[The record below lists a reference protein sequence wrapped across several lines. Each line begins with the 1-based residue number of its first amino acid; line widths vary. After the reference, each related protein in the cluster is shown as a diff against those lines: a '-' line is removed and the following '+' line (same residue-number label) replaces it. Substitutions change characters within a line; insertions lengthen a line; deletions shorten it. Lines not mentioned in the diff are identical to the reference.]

1 MGRHSLNTFQLEGR
15 ALQVLGGAMQKRKL
29 HSTRGGSSLGFEL
42 VQKSNDLSPCLPV
55 LRISVRA
62 KLQIRFP
69 ANSVQLLLRLY
80 VCSFRQTPD
89 HPGDWLLASQIK
101 RCEVSQDSPFATGL
115 QRHARTGTAR
125 RESGFP

>member
-1 MGRHSLNTFQLEGR
+1 
-15 ALQVLGGAMQKRKL
+15 MQKRKL

-80 VCSFRQTPD
+80 VCSFRQTRTI
-89 HPGDWLLASQIK
+89 Q
-101 RCEVSQDSPFATGL
+101 ATGFL
-115 QRHARTGTAR
+115 LR
-125 RESGFP
+125 RSNGVK